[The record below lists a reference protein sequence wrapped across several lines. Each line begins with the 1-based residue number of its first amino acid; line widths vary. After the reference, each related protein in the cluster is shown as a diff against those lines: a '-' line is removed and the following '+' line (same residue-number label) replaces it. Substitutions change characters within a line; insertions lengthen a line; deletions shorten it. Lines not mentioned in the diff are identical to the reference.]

1 MPKTPKRKSAAV
13 MFTDIAGYT
22 EAMSKSEQKAL
33 EMLRR
38 KQDILTVNMVIIGKV
53 QGVGFRYFVLRQAQ
67 ELGIRGWVNNKP
79 NGDVEALA
87 QGEKADL
94 EQFIAKV
101 KEGPSFSRVEDV
113 SLNWVKEAEQYFGF
127 EII

>member
-1 MPKTPKRKSAAV
+1 MRETPL
-13 MFTDIAGYT
+13 
-22 EAMSKSEQKAL
+22 MSSPPE
-33 EMLRR
+33 
-38 KQDILTVNMVIIGKV
+38 DTLTVNMKITGKV

-67 ELGIRGWVNNKP
+67 ELGINGWVSNKS
-79 NGDVEALA
+79 NGNVEAFA

-113 SLNWVKEAEQYFGF
+113 SLNWVNEADHYFGF

>member
-1 MPKTPKRKSAAV
+1 MATH
-13 MFTDIAGYT
+13 
-22 EAMSKSEQKAL
+22 SKKNF
-33 EMLRR
+33 
-38 KQDILTVNMVIIGKV
+38 TVNIKITGKV
-53 QGVGFRYFVLRQAQ
+53 QGVGFRFFVQQQAQ
-67 ELGIRGWVNNKP
+67 ELDINGWVSNKS

-101 KEGPSFSRVEDV
+101 KQGTTFSRVEDV
-113 SLNWVKEAEQYFGF
+113 SLEWMNKTEQYFGF

>member
-1 MPKTPKRKSAAV
+1 
-13 MFTDIAGYT
+13 
-22 EAMSKSEQKAL
+22 MSSPPE
-33 EMLRR
+33 
-38 KQDILTVNMVIIGKV
+38 DTLTVNMKITGKV

-67 ELGIRGWVNNKP
+67 ELGITGWVSNKS
-79 NGDVEALA
+79 NGDVEAFA

-101 KEGPSFSRVEDV
+101 KEGPSFSRIEDV
-113 SLNWVKEAEQYFGF
+113 SLNWVNEADQYFGF

>member
-1 MPKTPKRKSAAV
+1 MATHSKKN
-13 MFTDIAGYT
+13 FT
-22 EAMSKSEQKAL
+22 
-33 EMLRR
+33 
-38 KQDILTVNMVIIGKV
+38 VIIKITGNV
-53 QGVGFRYFVLRQAQ
+53 QWVGFRYFVLRQAQ
-67 ELGIRGWVNNKP
+67 ELGITGWFSNNP
-79 NGDVEALA
+79 NGDVEALT

-101 KEGPSFSRVEDV
+101 KEGTSFSRVEDV

>member
-1 MPKTPKRKSAAV
+1 MSSPPKNT
-13 MFTDIAGYT
+13 
-22 EAMSKSEQKAL
+22 
-33 EMLRR
+33 
-38 KQDILTVNMVIIGKV
+38 LTLNMKITGKV
-53 QGVGFRYFVLRQAQ
+53 QGVGFRFFVQQQAQ
-67 ELGIRGWVNNKP
+67 KLGINGWVSNKS

-101 KEGPSFSRVEDV
+101 KEGPSFSRVDNVNLEWM
-113 SLNWVKEAEQYFGF
+113 NKGEQYFGF

>member
-1 MPKTPKRKSAAV
+1 MGETLLMSSPPKNT
-13 MFTDIAGYT
+13 
-22 EAMSKSEQKAL
+22 
-33 EMLRR
+33 
-38 KQDILTVNMVIIGKV
+38 LTLNMKITGKV
-53 QGVGFRYFVLRQAQ
+53 QGVGFRYFVLQQAQ
-67 ELGIRGWVNNKP
+67 ELGIKGWVSNKP

-101 KEGPSFSRVEDV
+101 KEGPSFSRVDDV
-113 SLNWVKEAEQYFGF
+113 NLIWVNEGEQYFSF

>member
-1 MPKTPKRKSAAV
+1 
-13 MFTDIAGYT
+13 
-22 EAMSKSEQKAL
+22 MSSQL
-33 EMLRR
+33 E
-38 KQDILTVNMVIIGKV
+38 DTLTVKMKITGKV

-67 ELGIRGWVNNKP
+67 KLGINGWVNNKP
-79 NGDVEALA
+79 NSAVEALA

-113 SLNWVKEAEQYFGF
+113 SLNWVNEADQYFGF

>member
-1 MPKTPKRKSAAV
+1 
-13 MFTDIAGYT
+13 
-22 EAMSKSEQKAL
+22 MSSLPENIQ
-33 EMLRR
+33 
-38 KQDILTVNMVIIGKV
+38 TVNMKITGKV

-67 ELGIRGWVNNKP
+67 ELGIRGWVSNKP

-94 EQFIAKV
+94 EQFIAKA

>member
-1 MPKTPKRKSAAV
+1 MGETLLMSSPPKNT
-13 MFTDIAGYT
+13 
-22 EAMSKSEQKAL
+22 
-33 EMLRR
+33 
-38 KQDILTVNMVIIGKV
+38 LTLNMKITGKV
-53 QGVGFRYFVLRQAQ
+53 QGVGFRFFVQQQAQ
-67 ELGIRGWVNNKP
+67 KLGINGWVSNKS

-101 KEGPSFSRVEDV
+101 KEGPTFSRVEDV
-113 SLNWVKEAEQYFGF
+113 SLNWVNEAEQYFGF

>member
-1 MPKTPKRKSAAV
+1 
-13 MFTDIAGYT
+13 
-22 EAMSKSEQKAL
+22 MSSKPES
-33 EMLRR
+33 
-38 KQDILTVNMVIIGKV
+38 ILTVNIKITGKV

-67 ELGIRGWVNNKP
+67 ELGITGWVSNKS

-101 KEGPSFSRVEDV
+101 KEGPSFSSVDDV
-113 SLNWVKEAEQYFGF
+113 ILNWEDGQENYTSF
-127 EII
+127 EID

>member
-1 MPKTPKRKSAAV
+1 
-13 MFTDIAGYT
+13 
-22 EAMSKSEQKAL
+22 MSSQPE
-33 EMLRR
+33 
-38 KQDILTVNMVIIGKV
+38 DTLTVNMKITGKV

-67 ELGIRGWVNNKP
+67 KLGINGWVSNKS
-79 NGDVEALA
+79 NGDVEAFA

-101 KEGPSFSRVEDV
+101 KEGTTFSRVDNVNLEWMNKGV
-113 SLNWVKEAEQYFGF
+113 QYFGF

>member
-1 MPKTPKRKSAAV
+1 MGETLLMSYPPKNT
-13 MFTDIAGYT
+13 
-22 EAMSKSEQKAL
+22 
-33 EMLRR
+33 
-38 KQDILTVNMVIIGKV
+38 LTVNMKITGKV
-53 QGVGFRYFVLRQAQ
+53 QGVGFRFFVQQQAQ
-67 ELGIRGWVNNKP
+67 KLGINGWVSNKS

-101 KEGPSFSRVEDV
+101 KEGPTFSRVDNVNLEWM
-113 SLNWVKEAEQYFGF
+113 NKGEQYFGF